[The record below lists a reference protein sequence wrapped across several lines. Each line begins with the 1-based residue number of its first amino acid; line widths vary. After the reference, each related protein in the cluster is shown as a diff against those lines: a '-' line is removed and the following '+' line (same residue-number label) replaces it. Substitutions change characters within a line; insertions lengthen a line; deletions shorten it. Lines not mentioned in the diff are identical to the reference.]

1 MARFAWVCRIMSCS
15 PALLFTAC
23 SHSTVV
29 PDELPLAVAAVW
41 HRTSFDRP
49 PVSAAPD
56 PVPRSA
62 VKQFQ
67 SATYEGPGKL
77 GVRIYVLD
85 SPAAA
90 LDLSQRWAPPA
101 DTVFFNVGR
110 FFVVMN
116 WQDADRKALQAFSAD
131 LQMRLGKAKQGT

>member
-1 MARFAWVCRIMSCS
+1 MAWLAWLS
-15 PALLFTAC
+15 PVLLFTAC

-29 PDELPLAVAAVW
+29 PDELPQTVAAVW
-41 HRTSFDRP
+41 HRTAFNRP
-49 PVSAAPD
+49 PVSDAPD

-62 VKQFQ
+62 VQQFQ

-77 GVRIYVLD
+77 DARVYVLD
-85 SPAAA
+85 SSAVA
-90 LDLSQRWAPPA
+90 LDLSQRWRPSA

-110 FFVVMN
+110 FFVVMQ

-131 LQMRLGKAKQGT
+131 LQMRLGKAKQGA